1 MKKCLKLLMVTLG
14 SVCAMGMTSLAGN
27 WVGNAGSGWW
37 YVNADGTYG
46 SYRAAADCPQVDG
59 IYTFTSGLAEGV
71 GNYYTIEPGLQ
82 NIILMRKDPE
92 TITVF
97 MNNQA
102 IDFVLSE
109 ETMYWDEGGNG
120 TRGLEVYDNGTLD
133 LYLENR
139 NTYTKIQ

>member
-1 MKKCLKLLMVTLG
+1 
-14 SVCAMGMTSLAGN
+14 
-27 WVGNAGSGWW
+27 
-37 YVNADGTYG
+37 
-46 SYRAAADCPQVDG
+46 
-59 IYTFTSGLAEGV
+59 
-71 GNYYTIEPGLQ
+71 
-82 NIILMRKDPE
+82 MRKDPE